1 MPETSLLDESI
12 AKLEALKRK
21 RTSLKARITRIQ
33 NFVSNFQSNDN
44 DVSPLETRKTFIEQI
59 FKEYDEVQ
67 TEIESLDLSS
77 EAIETQTQDRDE
89 IDLKYLD
96 VLSSIQTKIRQTTPP
111 PHTAATANPNGS
123 CSSANS
129 HCSNRDQSIKLN
141 LPTLNLKSF
150 TGCYKE
156 WLSFQNS
163 FKSIIEDENN
173 MLNNCQRFQYL
184 RSCLSGEALRAVES
198 LTVSSENYNV
208 AWDILKKRFCN
219 KRLIVHDHIIA
230 ITKAPQVIKASHSSL
245 RCFLDTLN
253 SNVAALR
260 QLEVP
265 IDTWHALLVVIIV
278 DKLDDNLAREW
289 QATLTDEVPTYG
301 QTIEFLEKK
310 CQLLE
315 SLNLLHPKSNV
326 NPNHNNAKNNM
337 SQKRSTT
344 SYVATNKLHCTF
356 CKNDDHTIFQCNEF
370 TKLNV
375 EERNAQARNLKL
387 CLNCLRTNHF
397 VNNCQSKFK
406 CRKCNQSHNT
416 LLHKERQIT
425 QTNETPAQVESLNA
439 HSMRSQSSII
449 LLSTAIVLIEDRN
462 NKSHKCR
469 ALLDAGSMNSYIT
482 SSFSK
487 KLRLQQKAV
496 NITVGGIGQISTNIK
511 QAVQVNIKSQYNKFS
526 ANLSCF
532 VLEKITENL
541 PLVTINMSAINIPKE
556 LQLADPKFLETA
568 PIDLLIGADLFWNLL
583 CQDRK
588 EITLKNHNKLM
599 LQNTHLGFIAGG
611 SLNMNNNNSSSTCS
625 LSLTSVTDILENQ
638 VQKFFELEQCS
649 NPSEQKCFSNE
660 EIMCEQHF
668 IQNTCR
674 QTNGKFLVKLPLKN
688 DPPILKSNRDSAVKF
703 FNNLE
708 RNLNKRPT
716 LKSDYVQFMRDY
728 ISLGH
733 MEEVPGCELNK
744 PNCTY
749 LPHHAVLKDST
760 STKLRVVFNASF
772 RSADAL
778 SLNDNL
784 MAGPTIQPELFA
796 ILLRFRTFK
805 YVVNGDIAKM
815 YRMIEIHPD
824 HSDYQRIVWR
834 ENTED
839 PLKTYRL
846 TTLTYGTKPA
856 SFLATRCLKELA
868 LQNVNQYPEAAKAI
882 QQDFYVDD
890 LLTGGDSLEN
900 LITLRDQ
907 IIQILAHGGFLL
919 RKWAANHPALIP
931 DSHEP
936 NLNVSFDKDAYTKT
950 LGLFWN
956 PNHDSL
962 RYQVKQCD
970 IPKRLTKREIL
981 SKTAQVFDPLGLVAP
996 VVVKAKII
1004 LQQCWSLKIGW
1015 DDLLPETIYCAWVK
1029 ILQELAHLNEI
1040 EIPRNIIKS
1049 SPVQVQLHGFGD
1061 ASQIAY
1067 GAAVYLRTT
1076 DHSGN
1081 HQVHLI
1087 CAKSRVAP
1095 LRAVT
1100 LPRLELCAALTLSR
1114 LFNTVLRTINVKIDQ
1129 QFLWTDST
1137 VVLAWINATS
1147 SNLQT
1152 FVGNRVSEI
1161 QTLTDAKDWYH
1172 VKSESNP
1179 ADVLSRGALPGQL
1192 KTNKLWWNGP
1202 DWLSENNDTWP
1213 VSNVNLSD
1221 IEIPERR
1228 TVTLTNIHSR
1238 ERQLPL
1244 LTKFSNYKKTERV
1257 MSWVLRFIN
1266 NCRKPNQRQ
1275 ISSSLTCE
1283 ELKDSMKAIMRLI
1296 QEVAFN
1302 DELACLKQNKPIN
1315 KKSRLLCL
1323 NIFLDKN
1330 DNLIRAGGRLQNSSL
1345 TYDVKHPI
1353 VLPNDHHLIEA
1364 LVKHVH
1370 IEQLHAGVQGTLAAL
1385 RQNFWI
1391 ISPRS
1396 VVRKILHQCLQCFK
1410 VKPSVMYPIMGNLP
1424 KSRVEPT
1431 RPFSISG
1438 VDYAGPIYIKECRGR
1453 SKRTV
1458 KAYICV
1464 FVCFSTKAVHLE
1476 LVGDLTTQ
1484 TFLNALKRF
1493 ISRRG
1498 HVYHLYSDNAT
1509 NFVGANRELLELRTF
1524 LKSAS
1529 FSQITE
1535 NLANKGISWHFI
1547 PPRSPH
1553 MGGIWEINVKSIK
1566 GHLKRT
1572 IGEVVLSYEELYT
1585 LLTRIEAVLN
1595 SRPLCPLSNDPN
1607 DLNPITPGHFLIG
1620 EPLTSIS
1627 ERDLTTTRI
1636 NRLTQWQRVEQMRQ
1650 HFWHRWQREYL
1661 VQNINRSKQLRGSG
1675 SRPSTPALE
1684 VGSMVILVED
1694 NTPPLQWKLGRIV
1707 ELHPGSDGVVR
1718 VVSVKTVNGI
1728 FKRATRKVCVL
1739 PANE

>member
-1 MPETSLLDESI
+1 MFLIIFSTYPHPLPPPVVRLTPKAFQLERPWKQFRHPEGSNDFVTFS
-12 AKLEALKRK
+12 KGKRA
-21 RTSLKARITRIQ
+21 ARIVTELGSSEAIITQ
-33 NFVSNFQSNDN
+33 DINK
-44 DVSPLETRKTFIEQI
+44 ETRKTFIEQI

-111 PHTAATANPNGS
+111 PHTAATANPN
-123 CSSANS
+123 
-129 HCSNRDQSIKLN
+129 
-141 LPTLNLKSF
+141 
-150 TGCYKE
+150 
-156 WLSFQNS
+156 
-163 FKSIIEDENN
+163 
-173 MLNNCQRFQYL
+173 
-184 RSCLSGEALRAVES
+184 
-198 LTVSSENYNV
+198 

-278 DKLDDNLAREW
+278 DKLDGNLAREW
-289 QATLTDEVPTYG
+289 QATLTDE
-301 QTIEFLEKK
+301 
-310 CQLLE
+310 
-315 SLNLLHPKSNV
+315 
-326 NPNHNNAKNNM
+326 
-337 SQKRSTT
+337 
-344 SYVATNKLHCTF
+344 
-356 CKNDDHTIFQCNEF
+356 
-370 TKLNV
+370 
-375 EERNAQARNLKL
+375 
-387 CLNCLRTNHF
+387 
-397 VNNCQSKFK
+397 
-406 CRKCNQSHNT
+406 
-416 LLHKERQIT
+416 
-425 QTNETPAQVESLNA
+425 
-439 HSMRSQSSII
+439 
-449 LLSTAIVLIEDRN
+449 
-462 NKSHKCR
+462 
-469 ALLDAGSMNSYIT
+469 
-482 SSFSK
+482 
-487 KLRLQQKAV
+487 QKAV

-568 PIDLLIGADLFWNLL
+568 PVDLLIGADLFWNLL

-625 LSLTSVTDILENQ
+625 LSLTSVSDILENQ
-638 VQKFFELEQCS
+638 MQKFFELEQCS

-868 LQNVNQYPEAAKAI
+868 LQNVNHYPEAAKAI

-962 RYQVKQCD
+962 RYQ
-970 IPKRLTKREIL
+970 
-981 SKTAQVFDPLGLVAP
+981 
-996 VVVKAKII
+996 
-1004 LQQCWSLKIGW
+1004 
-1015 DDLLPETIYCAWVK
+1015 
-1029 ILQELAHLNEI
+1029 
-1040 EIPRNIIKS
+1040 
-1049 SPVQVQLHGFGD
+1049 
-1061 ASQIAY
+1061 
-1067 GAAVYLRTT
+1067 
-1076 DHSGN
+1076 
-1081 HQVHLI
+1081 
-1087 CAKSRVAP
+1087 
-1095 LRAVT
+1095 
-1100 LPRLELCAALTLSR
+1100 
-1114 LFNTVLRTINVKIDQ
+1114 
-1129 QFLWTDST
+1129 
-1137 VVLAWINATS
+1137 
-1147 SNLQT
+1147 
-1152 FVGNRVSEI
+1152 
-1161 QTLTDAKDWYH
+1161 
-1172 VKSESNP
+1172 
-1179 ADVLSRGALPGQL
+1179 
-1192 KTNKLWWNGP
+1192 
-1202 DWLSENNDTWP
+1202 
-1213 VSNVNLSD
+1213 
-1221 IEIPERR
+1221 
-1228 TVTLTNIHSR
+1228 
-1238 ERQLPL
+1238 
-1244 LTKFSNYKKTERV
+1244 
-1257 MSWVLRFIN
+1257 
-1266 NCRKPNQRQ
+1266 
-1275 ISSSLTCE
+1275 
-1283 ELKDSMKAIMRLI
+1283 AIMRLI

-1353 VLPNDHHLIEA
+1353 VLPNDHHLIKA

-1453 SKRTV
+1453 K
-1458 KAYICV
+1458 
-1464 FVCFSTKAVHLE
+1464 
-1476 LVGDLTTQ
+1476 
-1484 TFLNALKRF
+1484 
-1493 ISRRG
+1493 
-1498 HVYHLYSDNAT
+1498 
-1509 NFVGANRELLELRTF
+1509 
-1524 LKSAS
+1524 
-1529 FSQITE
+1529 

-1547 PPRSPH
+1547 PPRSLH

>member
-21 RTSLKARITRIQ
+21 RNSLKARITRIQ

-111 PHTAATANPNGS
+111 RHTAATANPNGS

-198 LTVSSENYNV
+198 LTVSSENYNI

-301 QTIEFLEKK
+301 QTIEFLERK

-511 QAVQVNIKSQYNKFS
+511 QAVQVNIKSRYNKFS

-568 PIDLLIGADLFWNLL
+568 PVDLLIGADLFWNLL

-611 SLNMNNNNSSSTCS
+611 SLSMNNNNSSSTCS
-625 LSLTSVTDILENQ
+625 LSLTSVSDILENQ

-708 RNLNKRPT
+708 RNLNNRPT

-796 ILLRFRTFK
+796 ILLRFRIFK

-824 HSDYQRIVWR
+824 HTDYQRIVWR

-856 SFLATRCLKELA
+856 SFIATRCLKELA

-882 QQDFYVDD
+882 QQDSYVDD
-890 LLTGGDSLEN
+890 LLTGVDSLEN

-936 NLNVSFDKDAYTKT
+936 NLNVSFDKT
-950 LGLFWN
+950 
-956 PNHDSL
+956 
-962 RYQVKQCD
+962 
-970 IPKRLTKREIL
+970 
-981 SKTAQVFDPLGLVAP
+981 
-996 VVVKAKII
+996 
-1004 LQQCWSLKIGW
+1004 
-1015 DDLLPETIYCAWVK
+1015 
-1029 ILQELAHLNEI
+1029 
-1040 EIPRNIIKS
+1040 
-1049 SPVQVQLHGFGD
+1049 
-1061 ASQIAY
+1061 
-1067 GAAVYLRTT
+1067 
-1076 DHSGN
+1076 
-1081 HQVHLI
+1081 
-1087 CAKSRVAP
+1087 
-1095 LRAVT
+1095 
-1100 LPRLELCAALTLSR
+1100 
-1114 LFNTVLRTINVKIDQ
+1114 
-1129 QFLWTDST
+1129 
-1137 VVLAWINATS
+1137 
-1147 SNLQT
+1147 
-1152 FVGNRVSEI
+1152 
-1161 QTLTDAKDWYH
+1161 
-1172 VKSESNP
+1172 
-1179 ADVLSRGALPGQL
+1179 
-1192 KTNKLWWNGP
+1192 
-1202 DWLSENNDTWP
+1202 
-1213 VSNVNLSD
+1213 
-1221 IEIPERR
+1221 
-1228 TVTLTNIHSR
+1228 
-1238 ERQLPL
+1238 
-1244 LTKFSNYKKTERV
+1244 
-1257 MSWVLRFIN
+1257 
-1266 NCRKPNQRQ
+1266 
-1275 ISSSLTCE
+1275 
-1283 ELKDSMKAIMRLI
+1283 
-1296 QEVAFN
+1296 
-1302 DELACLKQNKPIN
+1302 
-1315 KKSRLLCL
+1315 
-1323 NIFLDKN
+1323 
-1330 DNLIRAGGRLQNSSL
+1330 
-1345 TYDVKHPI
+1345 
-1353 VLPNDHHLIEA
+1353 
-1364 LVKHVH
+1364 
-1370 IEQLHAGVQGTLAAL
+1370 
-1385 RQNFWI
+1385 
-1391 ISPRS
+1391 
-1396 VVRKILHQCLQCFK
+1396 
-1410 VKPSVMYPIMGNLP
+1410 
-1424 KSRVEPT
+1424 
-1431 RPFSISG
+1431 
-1438 VDYAGPIYIKECRGR
+1438 
-1453 SKRTV
+1453 
-1458 KAYICV
+1458 
-1464 FVCFSTKAVHLE
+1464 
-1476 LVGDLTTQ
+1476 
-1484 TFLNALKRF
+1484 LKR
-1493 ISRRG
+1493 
-1498 HVYHLYSDNAT
+1498 
-1509 NFVGANRELLELRTF
+1509 
-1524 LKSAS
+1524 
-1529 FSQITE
+1529 
-1535 NLANKGISWHFI
+1535 
-1547 PPRSPH
+1547 
-1553 MGGIWEINVKSIK
+1553 
-1566 GHLKRT
+1566 
-1572 IGEVVLSYEELYT
+1572 
-1585 LLTRIEAVLN
+1585 
-1595 SRPLCPLSNDPN
+1595 
-1607 DLNPITPGHFLIG
+1607 
-1620 EPLTSIS
+1620 
-1627 ERDLTTTRI
+1627 
-1636 NRLTQWQRVEQMRQ
+1636 
-1650 HFWHRWQREYL
+1650 
-1661 VQNINRSKQLRGSG
+1661 
-1675 SRPSTPALE
+1675 
-1684 VGSMVILVED
+1684 
-1694 NTPPLQWKLGRIV
+1694 
-1707 ELHPGSDGVVR
+1707 
-1718 VVSVKTVNGI
+1718 
-1728 FKRATRKVCVL
+1728 
-1739 PANE
+1739 